1 MTTTLL
7 PPRPELPGPGRRST
21 AAARTRLVLSALAVC
36 WAVTRAVMLVL
47 LARDGRFPLGVGGIA
62 REVHELYFHWSQVL
76 AQGAFPLDDPLWQYP
91 PAAGPV
97 LLAPG
102 LLPGLSYFQGFVAL
116 ALFADAVVA
125 CALVRAGR
133 RPGCGLAG
141 AALWVGGLP
150 LLLHVPL
157 ARYDVYVTALAVLA
171 LLCVARRPRAAG
183 VLAALGA
190 LVKVWPA
197 LTLLGTPRGRG
208 TRAAWGAALVAA
220 AALLLALA
228 VLFAHPFAFL
238 RQQGGRGVQIE
249 SLGGTALA
257 FARLAGQPLRVEYR
271 FGAMEFTGP
280 QVAAVAQVSLAAT
293 VLACAALLLWR
304 VRARHWTEATPFD
317 AALCAVLLFT
327 VTSRVISPQ
336 YLIWLLGL
344 AAVCLTSRAT
354 SQRPAA
360 ALVTAAAAVSTLVY
374 PLLYEDVMTG
384 TWTGVLALLVRNVL
398 LVTAVL
404 LSWRGLWRSTVSVEP
419 PLRTDRTG
427 RTGRTCDSL
436 IKPHQSDNSS

>member
-1 MTTTLL
+1 MLL
-7 PPRPELPGPGRRST
+7 
-21 AAARTRLVLSALAVC
+21 
-36 WAVTRAVMLVL
+36 L
-47 LARDGRFPLGVGGIA
+47 LARDGRHPLGVGGIA
-62 REVHELYFHWSQVL
+62 REVHTLYFHWYGVL
-76 AQGAFPLDDPLWQYP
+76 RQGGFPLDDPLWQYP

-97 LLAPG
+97 LLSPG

-116 ALFADAVVA
+116 ALLADAAVA
-125 CALVRAGR
+125 CALARVGARPGR
-133 RPGCGLAG
+133 RLAG

-150 LLLHVPL
+150 LLLHIPL
-157 ARYDVYVTALAVLA
+157 ARYDLQVTALAVLA
-171 LLCVARRPRAAG
+171 LLCAARRPRTAG
-183 VLAALGA
+183 VLAAVGA
-190 LVKVWPA
+190 LVKLWPA
-197 LTLLGTPRGRG
+197 LALLGVERGRA
-208 TRAAWGAALVAA
+208 TRATWGSALAAA
-220 AALLLALA
+220 AALLLVLA
-228 VLFAHPFAFL
+228 AVFDHLFGFL

-249 SLGGTALA
+249 SVGGTVLA

-280 QVAAVAQVSLAAT
+280 YVGAVAQASLLAT
-293 VLACAALLLWR
+293 GLGCAALLLWR

-360 ALVTAAAAVSTLVY
+360 ALVTAAAAVTTLGY
-374 PLLYEDVMTG
+374 PLLYEEVMAV
-384 TWTGVLALLVRNVL
+384 TWTGTCVVCVRNAL

-404 LSWRGLWRSTVSVEP
+404 LSWRGLWRSGVQAGP
-419 PLRTDRTG
+419 PPRADLRHLPPVPLPPTPT
-427 RTGRTCDSL
+427 
-436 IKPHQSDNSS
+436 KPH